1 MPTGVGAVCSSSSLV
16 PTEPLPSP
24 SASATLIQQVF
35 SARATRAGVANTSS
49 VPLPMVFAVLAAVTS
64 TLCSPR
70 IPVSNV
76 IYFPLLLRAVWRILF
91 LNTFI
96 RYHILHQNA
105 PCFTL
110 FCKFLFFFLRKR
122 AAKSSLFGRGG
133 TEGDGKGE
141 DTDHAATSFLFSPS
155 LQSASLLR
163 FKNANFLRFKANFIN
178 LEQTPKIFKKALTR
192 SIPRATMST

>member
-35 SARATRAGVANTSS
+35 SASATSAGVANTSS

-105 PCFTL
+105 PYFAL
-110 FCKFLFFFLRKR
+110 FCEFLFFFLRKR
-122 AAKSSLFGRGG
+122 AAKERKERHSMNKFAFAQRIDCSRIRPRLSVLPAIWNVSAIVRG
-133 TEGDGKGE
+133 
-141 DTDHAATSFLFSPS
+141 
-155 LQSASLLR
+155 
-163 FKNANFLRFKANFIN
+163 KA
-178 LEQTPKIFKKALTR
+178 EALM
-192 SIPRATMST
+192 I

>member
-1 MPTGVGAVCSSSSLV
+1 MSLRPSTATSSLSQVTVMPTGVGAVCSSSSFV
-16 PTEPLPSP
+16 PTEPLPSS

-35 SARATRAGVANTSS
+35 SARATSAGVANTSS

-105 PCFTL
+105 PYFAL
-110 FCKFLFFFLRKR
+110 FCEFLFFFLRKR
-122 AAKSSLFGRGG
+122 AAMEQKDRHSMNKFAFAQRSTAAAYGPGFQCCPLFGMC
-133 TEGDGKGE
+133 
-141 DTDHAATSFLFSPS
+141 LP
-155 LQSASLLR
+155 
-163 FKNANFLRFKANFIN
+163 
-178 LEQTPKIFKKALTR
+178 
-192 SIPRATMST
+192 

>member
-1 MPTGVGAVCSSSSLV
+1 MASRSDDGRSFTPSSPLPWRRTLRRSPQSARGCRRLQGLFSSCRLTLKVSLRPSTATSSLSQVTVMPTGVGAVCSSSSLV

-35 SARATRAGVANTSS
+35 SASATSAGVANTSS

-76 IYFPLLLRAVWRILF
+76 IYFPLLFARRMAHFI

-105 PCFTL
+105 PYFAL
-110 FCKFLFFFLRKR
+110 FVNFSFSFCANGRQVL
-122 AAKSSLFGRGG
+122 SLWERW
-133 TEGDGKGE
+133 
-141 DTDHAATSFLFSPS
+141 H
-155 LQSASLLR
+155 R
-163 FKNANFLRFKANFIN
+163 R
-178 LEQTPKIFKKALTR
+178 
-192 SIPRATMST
+192 